1 MSIQRDRMSDEA
13 TSSGGTTSD
22 VVRLPEENEIRR
34 DDGTSATVPEAPAA
48 QTGMPQ
54 APSGDVAERDT
65 GAREPLLPAEST
77 GGYRGRW
84 EQIQSRFVD
93 DPRSSVEQADE
104 LVIEVVRELQTT
116 FGNER
121 DALEAQWQ
129 RGDDVQTEDLR
140 VALQRYRSFFD
151 RLLSA

>member
-1 MSIQRDRMSDEA
+1 MSTEREPMTGE
-13 TSSGGTTSD
+13 TSSSSATED
-22 VVRLPEENEIRR
+22 VVPLPEADNEIRPEAE
-34 DDGTSATVPEAPAA
+34 TSTMPEAPMA
-48 QTGMPQ
+48 QAGVPQ
-54 APSGDVAERDT
+54 APTGDTGQET

-77 GGYRGRW
+77 GGYRSRW

-93 DPRSSVEQADE
+93 DPRSSVEQADK
-104 LVIEVVRELQTT
+104 LVIEVVQELQTS
-116 FGNER
+116 FGSER
-121 DALEAQWQ
+121 NALEAQWQ